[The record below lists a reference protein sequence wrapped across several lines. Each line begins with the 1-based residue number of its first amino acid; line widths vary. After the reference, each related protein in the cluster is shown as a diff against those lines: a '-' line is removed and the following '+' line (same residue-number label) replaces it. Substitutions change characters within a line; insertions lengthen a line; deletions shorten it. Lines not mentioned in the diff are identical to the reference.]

1 MAACPRLPS
10 STSFGEFSETFLWSV
25 ASRRSEFRSPQQIF
39 GFKFRQKLKSTKLSI
54 FVTLLPRRC
63 CSVRPSKVWCN
74 STRLDVTWVWF
85 PAPRHK
91 VVGKNPGSAI
101 CYEYKS
107 TVWDVAKN
115 LYSSTQTFRARDR
128 FKISIEVGP
137 NEKFDA
143 VNQNLPLPTY
153 MKPLLRK
160 TYFKWTLCCS
170 SMR

>member
-54 FVTLLPRRC
+54 FVALLPRRC

-107 TVWDVAKN
+107 TIWDVAKKSLLLN
-115 LYSSTQTFRARDR
+115 SNIQSMLLIQ
-128 FKISIEVGP
+128 ISIEVGTM
-137 NEKFDA
+137 
-143 VNQNLPLPTY
+143 VQ
-153 MKPLLRK
+153 MKSSMLLTK
-160 TYFKWTLCCS
+160 TYPYRLIWNHY
-170 SMR
+170 